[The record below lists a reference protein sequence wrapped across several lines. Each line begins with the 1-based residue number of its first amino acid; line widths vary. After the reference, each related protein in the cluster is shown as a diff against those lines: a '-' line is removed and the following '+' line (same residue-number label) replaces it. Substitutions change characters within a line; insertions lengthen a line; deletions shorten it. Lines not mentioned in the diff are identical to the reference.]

1 MWCEVLSVLERMHM
15 LLKKFASDLLVAVEG
30 VLHRKQFVSAGL
42 TDQII
47 TNPQQGKATG
57 LI

>member
-1 MWCEVLSVLERMHM
+1 VVRGALSSGANGYIA
-15 LLKKFASDLLVAVEG
+15 KSNAASDLLVAVEAVIQG
-30 VLHRKQFVSAGL
+30 KQFVSAGL